1 MHLGLSGT
9 IHYNVKFGPTFGR
22 TQEMAG
28 AFENQKTGVRI
39 LFGVVIGILA
49 LSMLL
54 YLVPQ
59 GSNTAESATD
69 VVARVGDQKVT
80 ISDIQ
85 QQLNQIRQ
93 QSQVPPQLEGLYARQ
108 ILNQMVFQKEV
119 EYEAKRLGITVS
131 DKERAD
137 RIKQYVPGAF
147 NGDTFVGM
155 DTYAREVRQR
165 FQLTVPM
172 FEEEVRNSL
181 VLEKFRKL
189 ITDGISVSPAEIED
203 EFHNQN
209 EKVKLDYVVIK
220 PEDLVGKVVLDEG
233 EIKSYYDQN
242 KSKYQIPEKRVVRY
256 ALVDLSQIRQNTQV
270 SDDELKIAYQE
281 NIQQYQ
287 VPNRFHAQHILLLTT
302 GKTDAEVAEVKTK
315 ADDVLAQV
323 KKKGTNFE
331 DLAKKYS
338 EDPGSKAKGGD
349 LGWLVQGQTVPEFE
363 KAAFDLNN
371 GEISGLVRTQ
381 YGFHI
386 IKLIDKE
393 RAHTKTFEEV
403 KDSLKTPML
412 LQKADQQAGAL
423 ADKISADIRQSNKAS
438 LDEIAQKYHLAI
450 SETAALGPND
460 PLLALGTSKETRE
473 QVSNLRVGELSL
485 PVRTDRGYVV
495 LSLKQ
500 VLPAH
505 QGTLEEVKEKIAT
518 DLKEQKSSQQ
528 ALAKASELEKRVKGG
543 EKFDAAAKLLGLDPK
558 NSDPLARTGSIPGV
572 GSGKQLAGAFSLK
585 AGDLGAP
592 VNLGSNWIVYVI
604 VEKTEANPADFEKQK
619 KTITDQLLQSK
630 RQLAWEAFRTALEE
644 RMKQEGKLKLMPEKM
659 RGFGDF
665 GKSNL

>member
-1 MHLGLSGT
+1 
-9 IHYNVKFGPTFGR
+9 
-22 TQEMAG
+22 MAG

-39 LFGVVIGILA
+39 LFGVIIGILA

-59 GSNTAESATD
+59 GTNTAESSSDA
-69 VVARVGDQKVT
+69 VAQVGDQKVT
-80 ISDIQ
+80 LSDIQ

-108 ILNQMVFQKEV
+108 ILSQLVFQKEI

-137 RIKQYVPGAF
+137 RIKQYVPAAF
-147 NGDTFVGM
+147 NGDTFLGM
-155 DTYAREVRQR
+155 EAYQRELQR
-165 FQLTVPM
+165 FQMTVPM
-172 FEEEVRNSL
+172 FEEEVRSSL

-189 ITDGISVSPAEIED
+189 ITDGISVSPAEIQD
-203 EFHNQN
+203 EFRSQN

-220 PEDLVGKVVLDEG
+220 PEDLVSKVTVDDS
-233 EIKSYYDQN
+233 EIKAYYDQN
-242 KSKYQIPEKRVVRY
+242 KAKYQILEKRIVRY
-256 ALVDLSQIRQNTQV
+256 ALVDLTQLRQNTQV
-270 SDDELKIAYQE
+270 TDDEIKAAYQD

-287 VPNRFHAQHILLLTT
+287 VPNRFHAEHILLLTT
-302 GKTDAEVAEVKTK
+302 GKTDAEAAELKTK
-315 ADDVLAQV
+315 AEDILAQT
-323 KKKGTNFE
+323 KKKGANFE

-338 EDPGSKAKGGD
+338 EDPGSKTKGGD

-363 KAAFDLNN
+363 KAAFALNK

-381 YGFHI
+381 YGYHI

-393 RAHTKTFEEV
+393 SAHTKPLDEV
-403 KDSLKTPML
+403 RDSLKTPLL

-423 ADKISADIRQSNKAS
+423 ADKISADIRQSNRTS
-438 LDEIAQKYHLAI
+438 LDDIARKYHLTV

-460 PLLALGTSKETRE
+460 PILALGTSKETRE
-473 QVSNLRVGELSL
+473 QVSTLRLGELSL
-485 PVRTDRGYVV
+485 PVRTDRGYVI
-495 LSLKQ
+495 LALKQ

-505 QGTLEEVKEKIAT
+505 QGTLEEVKDKIVA
-518 DLKEQKSSQQ
+518 DLKEQKSAQQ
-528 ALAKASELEKRVKGG
+528 TLAKANELEKRVKGG
-543 EKFDAAAKLLGLDPK
+543 EKFAAAAKALGLDAK
-558 NSDPLARTGSIPGV
+558 TSDPLSRNGSIPAV
-572 GSGKQLAGAFSLK
+572 GSGKQLGAAFTLK
-585 AGDLGAP
+585 AGDLGTP
-592 VNLGSNWIVYVI
+592 VNLGTNWIVYQV
-604 VEKTEANPADFEKQK
+604 VEKTEPNPADFETQK

-630 RQLAWEAFRTALEE
+630 RQLAWESFHTELDARL
-644 RMKQEGKLKLMPEKM
+644 KQEGQLRLMPEKM